1 MSFFKEAIRD
11 LCAKAQDVFSRS
23 ERAWLAAREAW
34 NEDPDTQAQTILTEP
49 QETPE
54 STGGHMCRKN
64 KNKTEKAEKGMGKK
78 MLVGSSADIFIKPPE
93 KALERALLSDG
104 VPSDASR
111 LVLWTDASEK
121 CTPSHASGLT
131 GIAVV
136 FQHKFHWVRI
146 TARLNH
152 FNNIAIAETQA
163 IVYALDY
170 AVQQSAQLGVPLR
183 QVEIFTDSQS
193 ALMNLARTKPPKL
206 KRKTREGA
214 LEVNKALLESAK
226 KAMDALDAAGIGLEL
241 HWVPRGKAKG
251 NKVADEGSRLARLA
265 MADLVSPGHVM
276 IEAIPN
282 LDDKEV
288 LQVPVEETLAYAR
301 ATSAH
306 RRLMAE
312 GVAKMFTSQVEQ
324 PPIKPL
330 SGKPASIESP
340 AATQSLIPDAALYP
354 VDLSGMKPVSEN
366 QPMLE
371 VQHPAEPEP
380 EPEPEPEKQAT
391 ARVGLNMPR
400 PEAAFV
406 RDVYVPDRWAAP
418 QTPHSNRAE
427 DWPDVRDASRS

>member
-1 MSFFKEAIRD
+1 MSFVKEAIRD

-34 NEDPDTQAQTILTEP
+34 NEDPDMQAQSEGTILTEP

-54 STGGHMCRKN
+54 STGGRMGRKN
-64 KNKTEKAEKGMGKK
+64 KNKAEKGMGKK
-78 MLVGSSADIFIKPPE
+78 IRVGSSVDIFVKPPD

-121 CTPSHASGLT
+121 YTPSHASGLT

-136 FQHKFHWVRI
+136 FRHKFHWVRI

-193 ALMNLARTKPPKL
+193 ALMNLARTKPPKI

-265 MADLVSPGHVM
+265 MVDLVLPDHVM
-276 IEAIPN
+276 IEVIPT

-288 LQVPVEETLAYAR
+288 LQEAWPFPRTWSPETR
-301 ATSAH
+301 
-306 RRLMAE
+306 
-312 GVAKMFTSQVEQ
+312 F
-324 PPIKPL
+324 I
-330 SGKPASIESP
+330 
-340 AATQSLIPDAALYP
+340 
-354 VDLSGMKPVSEN
+354 
-366 QPMLE
+366 
-371 VQHPAEPEP
+371 
-380 EPEPEPEKQAT
+380 
-391 ARVGLNMPR
+391 
-400 PEAAFV
+400 
-406 RDVYVPDRWAAP
+406 
-418 QTPHSNRAE
+418 
-427 DWPDVRDASRS
+427 